1 MNFTG
6 EHLQFLRRIK
16 RGKQVLLAKKLSVEQ
31 QSISKLENKKEISEA
46 KFEAYINALGIT
58 KVEALRLIE
67 LFTPP
72 QKMKKSN

>member
-16 RGKQVLLAKKLSVEQ
+16 KGKQVVLAKKLSVEQ
-31 QSISKLENKKEISEA
+31 QYISKLENKKEISEE
-46 KFEAYINALGIT
+46 KFEVYIKALGIT
-58 KVEALRLIE
+58 KTEALRLIE

-72 QKMKKSN
+72 PPRKMSN